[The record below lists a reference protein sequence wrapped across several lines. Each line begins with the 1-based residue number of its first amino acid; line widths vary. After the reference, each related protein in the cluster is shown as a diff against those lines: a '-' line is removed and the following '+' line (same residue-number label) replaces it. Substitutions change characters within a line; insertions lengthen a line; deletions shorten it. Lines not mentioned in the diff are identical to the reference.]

1 MKKSIIAAGLLALF
15 STTAM
20 ANETLIVGATPVPH
34 AEILEFVKPVLAKEG
49 VDLQIKVFNDFIQPN
64 QQLAEKHLDANY
76 YQYRPFLDNYNQTR
90 HTNLIPVVG
99 VHIEPF
105 GAYSSKYT
113 SLTAVP
119 DGATIAIPNDPV
131 NTGRALVM
139 LSNAGL
145 ITLKDPHNPQSAT
158 KDITSNPHHFKIRE
172 LEGAMLARA
181 VKQVD
186 LAFIFANYALEAG
199 IDTDKALL
207 VEKGSDLYVE
217 YLVARPDNIQDPG
230 IQKLAQALHSD
241 AVRQFI
247 LTRYQAKFYPDFN
260 HRGQR
265 RQPLP
270 GQTERIIVTHIPA
283 PPIHIEFAGISKAYP
298 NGVQALQDIDL
309 TIRQGEIFGI
319 IGRSGAGKSTCC
331 ACLIAWKVPI
341 AARCSSTASR
351 PFATPRAS
359 CATCVGGWR

>member
-1 MKKSIIAAGLLALF
+1 M
-15 STTAM
+15 
-20 ANETLIVGATPVPH
+20 
-34 AEILEFVKPVLAKEG
+34 
-49 VDLQIKVFNDFIQPN
+49 
-64 QQLAEKHLDANY
+64 
-76 YQYRPFLDNYNQTR
+76 
-90 HTNLIPVVG
+90 
-99 VHIEPF
+99 HIEPF

-247 LTRYQAKFYPDFN
+247 LTRYQGKI
-260 HRGQR
+260 
-265 RQPLP
+265 LP
-270 GQTERIIVTHIPA
+270 G
-283 PPIHIEFAGISKAYP
+283 F
-298 NGVQALQDIDL
+298 
-309 TIRQGEIFGI
+309 
-319 IGRSGAGKSTCC
+319 
-331 ACLIAWKVPI
+331 
-341 AARCSSTASR
+341 
-351 PFATPRAS
+351 
-359 CATCVGGWR
+359 